1 MQKHLYLISG
11 LGADERMFDNL
22 IFPPGYKVNYLPW
35 FQPLPEEPISQYAA
49 RMAQSIPADGPCV
62 ILGVS
67 FGGIMSLE
75 IARHRPVEKIVLL
88 SSIKNSKEK
97 PFYYNLIR
105 KLKIHRLPDQLIYRH
120 RSGIVK
126 KFLNTETPYEKQLV
140 KEYLQK
146 QDLTFTKWAVNAI
159 LQWEY
164 HTAPTELVHIHGAKD
179 WPFPIRFLQPTHLI
193 PNAGHFMVLNR
204 AAIINQI
211 LTEVL

>member
-11 LGADERMFDNL
+11 LGADERIFDNL
-22 IFPPGYKVNYLPW
+22 IFPPGYKVTYLPW
-35 FQPLPEEPISQYAA
+35 FQPQPEEPISQYAA
-49 RMAQSIPADGPCV
+49 RMAQHIQADGPCV
-62 ILGVS
+62 LLGVS

-75 IARHRPVEKIVLL
+75 IARHRPVDKIILL
-88 SSIKNSKEK
+88 SSIKSSREK

-105 KLKIHRLPDQLIYRH
+105 KLKIHRLPDQLIYKH
-120 RSGIVK
+120 RGGIVRR
-126 KFLNTETPYEKQLV
+126 FLNTETPYEQQLV
-140 KEYLQK
+140 NEYLQK

-159 LQWEY
+159 LHWEY
-164 HTAPTELVHIHGAKD
+164 DNKPAELIHIHGAND
-179 WPFPIRFLQPTHLI
+179 LPFPARYLQPTHLV